1 MSWVAAAFVSAFF
14 AGITSVL
21 AKCGIKQTDS
31 DVATAIRTCVVLV
44 FAWAMAGISG
54 SIGTIGSI
62 EPRSWLFLVL
72 SGLATGASWI
82 CYFKALGIGDVNKV
96 VPVDKMSTVL
106 AALIAIVLFGETSNL
121 AVKLVGTAVITLGTF
136 LMIEKKQSAG
146 PEQQQDRTWLAYAL
160 GAAVFAA
167 LTSIL
172 AKVGIEGVE
181 SNPAT
186 AIRTCVVLVMA
197 WAIVAAK
204 GKLDQVAHADRRE
217 LTFLATSG
225 IATGASW
232 LLYYYAIATGQVER
246 RGADRQ
252 TIDCRIGTICAP
264 GIQRKTLTT
273 QRHRSRSHRPGHC
286 SARSLEVARPAAATS
301 SHLAWDACTD
311 RGMPCAYRARW
322 QIWDNSA
329 GNEGR
334 LRTPALSRREGRR
347 ASRSPPW
354 GSAWHTG
361 RSRCSDRHR
370 RQTCSSVA
378 CAAAQLRDTRT
389 MQTEARDGASC
400 CPCGVPAPPR
410 SRHQSVPRQLY

>member
-14 AGITSVL
+14 AGITSIL

-136 LMIEKKQSAG
+136 LLIEKKQSAG

-172 AKVGIEGVE
+172 AKAGIEGVE
-181 SNPAT
+181 SSLAT

-204 GKLDQVAHADRRE
+204 GKMGQAVHVDRYE
-217 LTFLATSG
+217 LVFLAASG

-232 LLYYYAIATGQVER
+232 LLYYYAIATGQVSVVV
-246 RGADRQ
+246 Q
-252 TIDCRIGTICAP
+252 IDKLSIVVSVLICAP
-264 GIQRKTLTT
+264 GIQRKSLAT
-273 QRHRSRSHRPGHC
+273 QRYRSRPHRTGH
-286 SARSLEVARPAAATS
+286 R
-301 SHLAWDACTD
+301 
-311 RGMPCAYRARW
+311 RARGLE
-322 QIWDNSA
+322 I
-329 GNEGR
+329 
-334 LRTPALSRREGRR
+334 
-347 ASRSPPW
+347 
-354 GSAWHTG
+354 
-361 RSRCSDRHR
+361 
-370 RQTCSSVA
+370 
-378 CAAAQLRDTRT
+378 
-389 MQTEARDGASC
+389 
-400 CPCGVPAPPR
+400 APIP
-410 SRHQSVPRQLY
+410 SEI

>member
-14 AGITSVL
+14 AGITSIL

-136 LMIEKKQSAG
+136 LLIEKK
-146 PEQQQDRTWLAYAL
+146 QDRTWLAYAL

-172 AKVGIEGVE
+172 AKAGIEGVE
-181 SNPAT
+181 SSLAT

-204 GKLDQVAHADRRE
+204 GKMGQAVHVDRYE
-217 LTFLATSG
+217 LVFLAASG

-232 LLYYYAIATGQVER
+232 LLYYYAIATGQVSVVV
-246 RGADRQ
+246 Q
-252 TIDCRIGTICAP
+252 IDKLSIVVSV
-264 GIQRKTLTT
+264 LF
-273 QRHRSRSHRPGHC
+273 
-286 SARSLEVARPAAATS
+286 AR
-301 SHLAWDACTD
+301 LAF
-311 RGMPCAYRARW
+311 
-322 QIWDNSA
+322 
-329 GNEGR
+329 NEKV
-334 LRTPALSRREGRR
+334 SRR
-347 ASRSPPW
+347 
-354 GSAWHTG
+354 SAIGLALIVLGT
-361 RSRCSDRHR
+361 
-370 RQTCSSVA
+370 
-378 CAAAQLRDTRT
+378 AALA
-389 MQTEARDGASC
+389 
-400 CPCGVPAPPR
+400 VWK
-410 SRHQSVPRQLY
+410 